1 MLRTVKPKTARSKR
15 ALKNREPK
23 LVENVKSAMFLKAL
37 TSSQLVNDAMAD
49 LASLKK
55 PFCVQLQK
63 NNDIHPFEDASPLE
77 FLSQKNDASL
87 FVFGSHSKKRPHHL
101 TIGRTF
107 DGRLLDQVELALENP
122 RFMREFN
129 SSGGCGL
136 GQKPLFVFSG
146 EQFEQREEYKTL
158 RSLLLDFYRGETAD
172 KICLTGLEHV
182 ISITADPVREGK
194 IALRVY
200 SVQLKKSGTRV
211 PRIELVEMG
220 PSFDFTI
227 DRVRLADPDV
237 LKLAMRKPKE
247 LTVKKVKNI
256 DRDEMGDKFGRI
268 HVGKQDISKLQ
279 TRKMKGLKR
288 RRSTAETDKVESE

>member
-1 MLRTVKPKTARSKR
+1 
-15 ALKNREPK
+15 
-23 LVENVKSAMFLKAL
+23 
-37 TSSQLVNDAMAD
+37 
-49 LASLKK
+49 
-55 PFCVQLQK
+55 
-63 NNDIHPFEDASPLE
+63 
-77 FLSQKNDASL
+77 
-87 FVFGSHSKKRPHHL
+87 
-101 TIGRTF
+101 
-107 DGRLLDQVELALENP
+107 
-122 RFMREFN
+122 
-129 SSGGCGL
+129 
-136 GQKPLFVFSG
+136 VFSG